1 MRISDWSSDVCSSDL
16 RLLKQEVEQQKILEG
31 IQLSTSVITILQGD
45 PSRLIRWEIRDAN
58 GNSMDGNGNIPLPE
72 NWTYEE
78 DRIRFRNET
87 YDGHSVRVAYIWGG
101 RDMSGLRSE
110 ERRVGKE
117 CISPCTYR

>member
-1 MRISDWSSDVCSSDL
+1 MNKIMVGMFGPLFLLWTIGLVITYFIAQNIANAPYDRTLADHL

-58 GNSMDGNGNIPLPE
+58 GNS
-72 NWTYEE
+72 
-78 DRIRFRNET
+78 
-87 YDGHSVRVAYIWGG
+87 
-101 RDMSGLRSE
+101 RSE

-117 CISPCTYR
+117 CVSTCRYRWSPYH